1 MQIAKIENITSGATI
16 AVGDHRVLFP
26 NTSFPETGPNDE
38 WMQENNCMLVSDN
51 KPHDELNEKI
61 VVVEP
66 YIEGDKVYIVDV
78 VVKTPEEKEQD
89 KITKATKVR
98 QERNKRLTASDWT
111 QLADAPVDK
120 DAWAQYRQ
128 ALRDVTS
135 QEGFPWQV
143 TWPSTP

>member
-26 NTSFPETGPNDE
+26 NTSFPETGPNEE

-51 KPHDELNEKI
+51 KPYDELNEKI